1 MYQIWTLYE
10 FHMYQILLYKIN
22 ICAISKFNPYVITI
36 VLFKLKLFLL
46 NIIRNVLFKFDKED
60 V

>member
-1 MYQIWTLYE
+1 MCY
-10 FHMYQILLYKIN
+10 
-22 ICAISKFNPYVITI
+22 ISKFNPYVITI